1 VNILYE
7 YNSAWLALQFT
18 RPSVSDPDPF
28 HFRLPDPT
36 L

>member
-18 RPSVSDPDPF
+18 RPSVSDPF